1 MLRHRECSATKAA
14 LKHSSMPRR
23 SAKRCLMIIARRSG
37 LRSESPP
44 STESASS
51 GPGASG
57 SRPGNSPL
65 TIALQAAAIPH
76 GYTLSIWG
84 SGAFLL
90 RYRGVPDFVDVL
102 TFIGGSSCA
111 FALLASLGR
120 FVRGHSDHTG
130 PSGRRLLTGSLGWA
144 SAGVAVGAAA
154 GLAQVRGW
162 WAWPTASFAATAVY
176 FVAVS
181 FLLERTARRVR

>member
-1 MLRHRECSATKAA
+1 MRD
-14 LKHSSMPRR
+14 P
-23 SAKRCLMIIARRSG
+23 I
-37 LRSESPP
+37 
-44 STESASS
+44 ESASS
-51 GPGASG
+51 GRGASG
-57 SRPGNSPL
+57 SCPVTSPL

-120 FVRGHSDHTG
+120 FVRGHSDYTG
-130 PSGRRLLTGSLGWA
+130 PSDRRLLTGSLGWA
-144 SAGVAVGAAA
+144 SAGAAVGTAA
-154 GLAQVRGW
+154 GIAQIRGW
-162 WAWPTASFAATAVY
+162 WAWPAASFTATAVY

-181 FLLERTARRVR
+181 FLLERTARRAC